1 LPDAAQQVRSAL
13 KNLPSV
19 DDLLTAL
26 PPEHYRLTRRQIKTA
41 IRGVLDEVRQEIL
54 QGTAPGDIAK
64 VVKAT
69 VARRVAR
76 LASPNL
82 MPVING
88 TGVVLHT
95 GLGRAPLGGE
105 VLDRAIRSVR
115 GYASLE
121 LDLPS
126 GKRGERLAV
135 VADALQALTGAE
147 NVVVVNNNA
156 AAVLLMLNTAAEGRE
171 VIVSRGQQV
180 EIGGSFRIP
189 DVIRKAYA
197 HMVEV
202 GATNRTHL
210 ADYENA
216 VTPDTA
222 ALLYVHP
229 SNYRVTGFTKEVP
242 VSDLAGLAK
251 KKKLPLLVDL
261 GSGSILDQPVAG
273 LTEEPSAAAIVKAG
287 ADVVSFSGDKLLG
300 GPQAGILVGK
310 AKWLKRIH
318 KNPLYRAL
326 RCDKV
331 ILALLEQTL
340 RTYVDTR
347 TVPPDNLSL
356 WLLNRSREDLK
367 AQGEAIL
374 KRLSGKA
381 KESAALKLVESE
393 VEAGSGSLPQVFL
406 PSMALAIKKPD
417 LSAGELARN
426 FRQGGEPVVGY
437 INRGQYYIDLKAIPP
452 SENDRLV
459 AALEEALASS
469 RSS

>member
-1 LPDAAQQVRSAL
+1 MPDAAQQVRSAL

-26 PPEHYRLTRRQIKTA
+26 PPEHYRLTRRQIKAA

-69 VARRVAR
+69 VARRVAQ

-105 VLDRAIRSVR
+105 VLDRAIKSVR

-147 NVVVVNNNA
+147 DMVVVNNNA

-202 GATNRTHL
+202 GTTNRTHL

-229 SNYRVTGFTKEVP
+229 SNYRVRGFTKEVP
-242 VSDLAGLAK
+242 VSDLAGLAN

-261 GSGSILDQPVAG
+261 GSGSILDQPVEG
-273 LTEEPSAAAIVKAG
+273 LTEEPSAAAG
-287 ADVVSFSGDKLLG
+287 CL
-300 GPQAGILVGK
+300 
-310 AKWLKRIH
+310 
-318 KNPLYRAL
+318 
-326 RCDKV
+326 
-331 ILALLEQTL
+331 
-340 RTYVDTR
+340 
-347 TVPPDNLSL
+347 
-356 WLLNRSREDLK
+356 
-367 AQGEAIL
+367 QG
-374 KRLSGKA
+374 
-381 KESAALKLVESE
+381 
-393 VEAGSGSLPQVFL
+393 
-406 PSMALAIKKPD
+406 
-417 LSAGELARN
+417 
-426 FRQGGEPVVGY
+426 
-437 INRGQYYIDLKAIPP
+437 
-452 SENDRLV
+452 
-459 AALEEALASS
+459 
-469 RSS
+469 